1 MGCFVMTILLLRFI
15 YKKKKHF
22 KLLFYILAK
31 RTFRQPNLVIHAM
44 FKEAMLV

>member
-15 YKKKKHF
+15 YKKTRF